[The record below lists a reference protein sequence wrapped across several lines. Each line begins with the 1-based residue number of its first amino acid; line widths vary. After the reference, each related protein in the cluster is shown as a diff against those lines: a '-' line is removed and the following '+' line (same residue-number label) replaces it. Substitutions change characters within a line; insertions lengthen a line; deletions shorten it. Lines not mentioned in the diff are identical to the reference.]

1 MNNNDPH
8 FNTYGLST
16 KFLEGLGIQGPLHTK
31 VFVANV
37 SMIETIFLYKKQEN
51 YYNCSTLCTEINRN
65 YLWVKNLRWFFKVL
79 CLNLFAIEYW
89 FYKGPC

>member
-37 SMIETIFLYKKQEN
+37 SMIETFFYIKNKK
-51 YYNCSTLCTEINRN
+51 IIIIAR
-65 YLWVKNLRWFFKVL
+65 
-79 CLNLFAIEYW
+79 LFAQR
-89 FYKGPC
+89 